1 MKQQFKFIYKNE
13 KEKVSF
19 LQNIEKTIQL
29 FHKLN
34 YEDLSGSEMNNKAPG
49 SDSPLLK
56 PLAGTEYKK
65 TLVIADIHQFLVYA
79 SDGKVTPS
87 DILLES

>member
-1 MKQQFKFIYKNE
+1 
-13 KEKVSF
+13 
-19 LQNIEKTIQL
+19 
-29 FHKLN
+29 
-34 YEDLSGSEMNNKAPG
+34 MNNKAPG

-65 TLVIADIHQFLVYA
+65 TLMIADIHQFLVYA